1 MMLSDLEFNPFY
13 NTYDNDIASEF
24 YTKALSNAVSYKRV
38 SAYFSAKA
46 LAYYSKGIS
55 EIVKKNGK
63 IDFIISKEI
72 SEETYNAIVAGYKK
86 REEIEQEL
94 IQSLKEEVSLK
105 EEKRL
110 SNLAFLI
117 EIGVVDIKIAF
128 VKKGIFHDKFGV
140 IEDEYNNIV
149 YFRGSNNE
157 TVEAIENNYESFEV
171 SLSWNED
178 EFEIQKIENAKRL
191 FEELWNNDVDD
202 IFVIE
207 IPDIVKNQIIL
218 FKGQD
223 KLISEREIEIFDSLF
238 IDIDINENLK
248 IINRLPEGK
257 ISKKDYFFQIY
268 LNRFFYFKD
277 NEFEIKHK
285 VNYIEIKKIIEYFK
299 EYSKKNYFKLI
310 ISNRLEKYIAS
321 KDMQIEERK
330 KIGIDI
336 KNKESYLEA
345 GFIKFKN
352 ILENE
357 MIRKLKEPQ
366 LWNAFHIVNLWRSA
380 NFSVPGAG
388 KTTIVYG
395 AFAYLNSKEINAI
408 DKIIMI
414 GPKNSFY
421 SWKDEFIN
429 NFGEKKELKVLD
441 IQDEKFKNAKQRN
454 YEIRNSSGNKNVIL
468 INYEALPSMEKS
480 LLDILND
487 RAMLVFDEEHKI
499 KSINGIRANIALE
512 LAKKVKY
519 KVVLTGT
526 PIPNGYQDI
535 YNCLKIL
542 YPDEYDYMFNFKI
555 KELQKPS
562 DFEMKDINEKIYP
575 FYCRITKKD
584 LMIPKPNEDIIIKS
598 KMDKNEKIIFKYIY
612 QKYNTN
618 ILALYIRLMQASTN
632 PRLLLKKLNKND
644 LMNIFWD
651 DEHNGEINEFDS
663 KDDKYKNLIF
673 DGISDVNIS
682 DIIHKSAETTKFKK
696 GISLVQK
703 LSQNGKQILV
713 WGIFID
719 TLNLIKEKLDRM
731 NIKCKIID
739 GRVAYNERHEIIE
752 EFKNK
757 KFQVLIANPNT
768 LAESVSLHT
777 VCHDAIYFEYS
788 FNLTHMLQSKDRINR
803 LGLQTYTQYYYLMLE
818 NDEDRYNAIDEKIY
832 YRLKYKEKIMK
843 EAIES
848 TTLKRVDFDDEDD
861 LKLIMNKH

>member
-1 MMLSDLEFNPFY
+1 MMLNDLEFNPFY

-72 SEETYNAIVAGYKK
+72 SEETYNAIVDGYKK

-191 FEELWNNDVDD
+191 FEKLWNNDVDD

-218 FKGQD
+218 FKGKD

-248 IINRLPEGK
+248 IINRLSEGK

-268 LNRFFYFKD
+268 LNRFFYLKD

-285 VNYIEIKKIIEYFK
+285 VNYIEIKKIIEYLK
-299 EYSKKNYFKLI
+299 EYSKKNYFNLI

-352 ILENE
+352 ILEKE
-357 MIRKLKEPQ
+357 MIRRLKEPQ
-366 LWNAFHIVNLWRSA
+366 LWNAFHIVNLWRAA

-395 AFAYLNSKEINAI
+395 AFAYLNSKEINAV

-441 IQDEKFKNAKQRN
+441 IQDEKLKNAKQRN
-454 YEIRNSSGNKNVIL
+454 YEIRNSSGNKNLIL
-468 INYEALPSMEKS
+468 INYESLPAMEKS
-480 LLDILND
+480 LLDILNN
-487 RAMLVFDEEHKI
+487 RTMLVFDEEHKI

-562 DFEMKDINEKIYP
+562 DFEMKDINERIYP

-598 KMDKNEKIIFKYIY
+598 QMDENEKIIFKYIY

-632 PRLLLKKLNKND
+632 PRLLLNKLNKND
-644 LMNIFWD
+644 LINIFWD
-651 DEHNGEINEFDS
+651 DEHNGEINEFDFNN
-663 KDDKYKNLIF
+663 DKYKNLIF

-682 DIIHKSAETTKFKK
+682 DIIHKSVETTKFK
-696 GISLVQK
+696 
-703 LSQNGKQILV
+703 
-713 WGIFID
+713 
-719 TLNLIKEKLDRM
+719 
-731 NIKCKIID
+731 
-739 GRVAYNERHEIIE
+739 
-752 EFKNK
+752 
-757 KFQVLIANPNT
+757 
-768 LAESVSLHT
+768 
-777 VCHDAIYFEYS
+777 
-788 FNLTHMLQSKDRINR
+788 
-803 LGLQTYTQYYYLMLE
+803 
-818 NDEDRYNAIDEKIY
+818 
-832 YRLKYKEKIMK
+832 
-843 EAIES
+843 
-848 TTLKRVDFDDEDD
+848 
-861 LKLIMNKH
+861 